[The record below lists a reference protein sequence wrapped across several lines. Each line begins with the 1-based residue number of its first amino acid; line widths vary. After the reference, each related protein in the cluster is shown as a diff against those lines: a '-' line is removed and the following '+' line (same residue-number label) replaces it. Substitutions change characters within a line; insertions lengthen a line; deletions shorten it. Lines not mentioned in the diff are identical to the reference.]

1 MAPVQFLKAAAVGLL
16 ALAGNTLAYPTER
29 DNINSSPRE
38 RLSINT
44 AWKFQ
49 RFTTNPDGLSYN
61 GTLKPWILP
70 SANDM
75 LVDGPKHDRPTG
87 TPPGADVPYVQA
99 SFDDAGWESV
109 NVPHDWAIKGPF
121 GAPGISGGMG
131 RLPSDGV
138 GWYRRSITVEA
149 GDDGKQIYLD
159 IDGAMSYSAVW
170 LNGVLVGG
178 WPFGYSSFR
187 LDLTPYVTVGQD
199 NILAIRLD
207 NPNASSRW
215 YPGAGLYRN
224 IWLVKTSD
232 VHVGHYGSRVNTPSV
247 SAQEATVELGIDVV
261 NAGKEEVQVTAVTE
275 VRAVGSQDVVA
286 TFPSVSGTVAAG
298 MKQAID
304 SSVKISN
311 PRLWGPPPEQTPNLY
326 EATTT
331 LKTSDGK
338 VLDTYTTRFG
348 VRSLVHDPNQGLLVN
363 GVRVYQ
369 KGTCNHHD
377 QGALGAAFHI
387 AAARRQLNTLREMG
401 SNALRTTH
409 NPPAPELL
417 ELADE
422 MGFVVLDE
430 AFDMW
435 RQAKVQ
441 NDYHLLFDDW
451 HEADLRSLL
460 RRDRNHPSVIAWSIG
475 NEIPEQRTA
484 AGAATGQVLVDIV
497 RSEDVTRPATCAFN
511 SARPGDGLPGVVDG
525 VGLNYQGEGH
535 GDSFSS
541 PYPTFH
547 SMYPNKLIYSSE
559 TSSALSMRGEYI
571 FPVVSNSSAI
581 VADGR
586 GANFS
591 ALTVSEYGLYGPSW
605 GSAPDKV
612 FAMQDRYQPYAAGE
626 YVWTGFDY
634 LGEPTPYDDAEL
646 ARSSY
651 FGIVDLAGFKKD
663 RFWLYQARW
672 NPTVKMAHILPHWS
686 FGADRVG
693 KVTPVHVFSSADE
706 AELFVNGVSA
716 GRIPRPQDAW
726 RFRWNDVTFSPGEL
740 KVVAYKG
747 GSVWAEETVRTAG
760 APAGLKIEADRT
772 GLAGDGSDLAYV
784 SVAVVDERGDVV
796 PTASNALTFAV
807 EDGGAGEIIAT
818 DNGSPID
825 QTVFPSLTR
834 KALGGR
840 ALAIVRTVAGKTG
853 EIKVSVK
860 GDGLTGGSITL
871 TAA

>member
-1 MAPVQFLKAAAVGLL
+1 MKVAALGLL
-16 ALAGNTLAYPTER
+16 TLTGNTLAYPTTNA
-29 DNINSSPRE
+29 DNSSPRE

-44 AWKFQ
+44 GWKFQ
-49 RFTTNPDGLSYN
+49 RFTTSPDGLSYN

-75 LVDGPKHDRPTG
+75 LVDAPKYVRPEG
-87 TPPGADVPYVQA
+87 TPPGADVPYVQG
-99 SFDDAGWESV
+99 SFDDASWETV

-131 RLPSDGV
+131 RLPSDGI
-138 GWYRRSITVEA
+138 GWYRRTIAIDAADE
-149 GDDGKQIYLD
+149 GKNIYLD

-178 WPFGYSSFR
+178 WPYGYTSFR
-187 LDLTPYVTVGQD
+187 LDLTPYVKVGED

-207 NPNASSRW
+207 NPVEFSRW

-224 IWLVKTSD
+224 VWLVKTSP
-232 VHVGHYGSRVNTPSV
+232 VHVGHYGSRVRTPAV
-247 SAQEATVELGIDVV
+247 SAEAATVELAIDIV
-261 NAGKEEVQVTAVTE
+261 NAGKDEQQVTAVTE

-286 TFPSVSGTVAAG
+286 TFPSTSDTVAAG
-298 MKQAID
+298 EKQTVNA
-304 SSVKISN
+304 SVTILT
-311 PRLWGPPPEQTPNLY
+311 PQLWGPPPEQTPNLY

-331 LKTSDGK
+331 LTGSDGQ

-348 VRSLVHDPNQGLLVN
+348 IRSIVYDANQGLLVN
-363 GVRVYQ
+363 GARVYL

-377 QGALGAAFHI
+377 QGALGAAFHV
-387 AAARRQLNTLREMG
+387 AAARRHLTTLQEMG

-409 NPPAPELL
+409 NPPAPEFL

-422 MGFVVLDE
+422 LGFLVLDE

-435 RQAKVQ
+435 RQAKVD
-441 NDYHLLFDDW
+441 NDYHLVFDDW

-460 RRDRNHPSVIAWSIG
+460 RRDGNHPSVYEWSIG

-484 AGAATGQVLVDIV
+484 AGAATGKILVDIV
-497 RSEDVTRPATCAFN
+497 RSEDPTRPATCAFN
-511 SARPGDGLPGVVDG
+511 SAGPSDALPGVVDN
-525 VGLNYQGEGH
+525 VGLNYQGEGR

-547 SMYPNKLIYSSE
+547 SLYPGKMIYSSE
-559 TSSALSMRGEYI
+559 TSSALSTRGEYI
-571 FPVVSNSSAI
+571 FPVVSNMSAI
-581 VADGR
+581 VANGR

-591 ALTVSEYGLYGPSW
+591 ALTVSDYGLYGPSW
-605 GSAPDKV
+605 GSSPDKV
-612 FAMQDRYQPYAAGE
+612 FFVQDRYQPYAAGE

-634 LGEPTPYDDAEL
+634 LGEPTPYDDYAL

-672 NPTVKMAHILPHWS
+672 NPDVKTAHILPHWS
-686 FGADRVG
+686 FGEDRVG
-693 KVTPVHVFSSADE
+693 KVTPVHVLSSADE
-706 AELFVNGVSA
+706 AELFVNGASA
-716 GRIPRPQDAW
+716 GRVTRPASEW
-726 RFRWNDVTFSPGEL
+726 RLRWNNVTYAPGEL
-740 KVVAYKG
+740 RVVAYKG
-747 GSVWAEETVRTAG
+747 GNVWAEETVRTAS
-760 APAGLKIEADRT
+760 APAALQVSADRT
-772 GLAGDGSDLAYV
+772 TIAADGYDLSYV
-784 SVAVVDERGDVV
+784 SVSVVDERGDVV
-796 PTASNALTFAV
+796 PTASNTLTFAV
-807 EDGGAGEIIAT
+807 EGAGEIVAT

-834 KALGGR
+834 KAFNGK
-840 ALAIVRTVAGKTG
+840 ALAIVRTLAGQTG
-853 EIKVSVK
+853 EIKLTVK
-860 GDGLTGGSITL
+860 GDGLAEGTIAL